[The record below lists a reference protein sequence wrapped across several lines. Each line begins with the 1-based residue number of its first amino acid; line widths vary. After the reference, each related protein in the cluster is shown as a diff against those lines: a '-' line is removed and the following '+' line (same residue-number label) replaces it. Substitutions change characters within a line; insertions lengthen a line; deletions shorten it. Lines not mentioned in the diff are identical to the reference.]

1 MKKVITILIVFF
13 MLLSTFIIAP
23 EFVGNVSALEEHGA
37 SSGDIT
43 GEIQTTDFPLVLDN
57 ATHVV
62 TAVAFSPDGEYIAY
76 GGFDDIVYIHYTSN
90 WTKVTEL
97 TNASGN
103 INSIDFSYNNSQI
116 AYGSSDDNVYIHN
129 TTTWD
134 NVTYLHESLSDVNAV
149 AFSPNGSWVAYTGT
163 NLAANPVPVV
173 FVHYTSNW
181 TVDVEL
187 TEGAITSVA
196 YSLDWSSDSDFIAH
210 GTSDNIV
217 YVHYTSNWTKDVEL
231 TEATSNILGISFSDN
246 DTYIAYCGA
255 DSKTYIHNIETSG
268 WSHVTTLAEA
278 GSGLFCVDFSGDSSK
293 IAYGSI
299 DNIVYV
305 HNASNWDKIAEF
317 TEAGATVVRAIA
329 FSSNNEYIAYGSNDF
344 ELHIHSIFN
353 VTRIAGGLAETNAI
367 SFNPIG
373 TYSSNVTLKVPVSSS
388 VQGIINVT
396 NNTCGNLATEVNNSD
411 ELVNGSFWY
420 DSANQYVYI
429 RTINLSSSITS
440 NWTIYCSYG
449 ATFNLIIPEYL
460 DVGQY
465 FHSEGYIENSTGHA
479 ISDMIAETR
488 LLYANGTDALSVN
501 PKHNCTNG
509 NYYCTFSTSSL
520 IPGTYS
526 VSIEFTDPASGIMF
540 KEGGTLYLS
549 VDPGSGVH
557 VWTSLHFTFYNNNTG
572 IGMPSESFK
581 IYASIDT
588 TVDSDDRI
596 YVDLYGVYTGQT
608 IYYRIDD
615 FFDNQIYPTTGS
627 YETLCITSINQYEEV
642 PIDWY
647 SFSVKNMNHSIVW
660 FNMTNDTRTYST
672 WLFPYE
678 PFYWDVLE
686 GEYNLSMRYYDT
698 SDDSYQE
705 TKYQNITIE
714 HDEYYWI
721 RGYDLQDIIIEV
733 QLTNATINAL
743 NISITA
749 DISFVNSTVGTI
761 TTDIISNLTLT
772 ESNLTTLINSYS
784 SNFTVIE
791 SIVNSMNTSIWANFT
806 YINATVDTINNKL
819 TINFTMLNN
828 TIDWM
833 NTSIWTNFTL
843 LENNISDMN
852 LSITNMIVL
861 TENNITSLIITIE
874 NIIDYALTPD
884 VTIISRNPP
893 MIRSCYEKKG
903 MPLGN
908 NIWIVDP
915 VLNIWATTRNE
926 TFGNYINSTPIIP
939 DNGTVANGTITI
951 TSDTM
956 YISGNG
962 TVAWVN
968 ITYTDNGT
976 LYQNT
981 TYIPSKINLYG
992 ENLTINASCNIHVQ
1006 RETEYSQEMHFGW
1019 LVEGDTGR
1027 HTYTIDVENLL
1038 GTPLYDVYV
1047 YVAFSNE
1054 STPDEN
1060 TVSIIDVAN
1069 GNINL
1074 SRDEDFKTVG
1084 SGIEFY
1090 LLSVDIN
1097 ETREF
1102 AISYYWSN
1110 YEQLNYDTAIIYID
1124 DYKTKQSVT
1133 FDDRFFNSFTKPWVN
1148 DEATTFRGE
1157 IFMAL
1162 DFDKSN
1168 EIETSSIH
1176 IWDVKNSRM
1185 LDRSLFFH
1193 GTGSI
1198 MISSDAIGDVS
1209 PGGGREF
1216 TVYFRFMEYPGADP
1230 TEWHLNT
1237 MLFPPLPIT
1246 VYLIIFLLALIS
1258 LGCGIYIIMSSKNK
1272 KKATKGILL
1281 VGIGLFIIV
1290 VFFILQAKGT

>member
-1 MKKVITILIVFF
+1 MKKILSILIVFY
-13 MLLSTFIIAP
+13 MLFSAFIIAP
-23 EFVGNVSALEEHGA
+23 DFVGNVSALEEHESGTA
-37 SSGDIT
+37 SII
-43 GEIQTTDFPLVLDN
+43 GEIQTVDFPLVLDN

-62 TAVAFSPDGEYIAY
+62 IAVAFSPDGEYIAY
-76 GGFDDIVYIHYTSN
+76 GGWDDKVYVHYTSN

-97 TNASGN
+97 TEASGN
-103 INSIDFSYNNSQI
+103 INGIDFSHNSSQI

-129 TTTWD
+129 TTTWN
-134 NVTYLHESLSDVNAV
+134 NVTYLHESVSNVYAV
-149 AFSPNGSWVAYTGT
+149 AFSPNGSWIAYGGQDV
-163 NLAANPVPVV
+163 LVNPTPVV

-181 TVDVEL
+181 TKDTEL
-187 TEGAITSVA
+187 TEGAVTEIVYA
-196 YSLDWSSDSDFIAH
+196 LDWASDSDFIAH
-210 GTSDNIV
+210 GTSDDKV
-217 YVHYTSNWTKDVEL
+217 YVHYTSNWTKDTEL
-231 TEATSNILGISFSDN
+231 TEASANVLGISFSGD
-246 DTYIAYCGA
+246 DTYIAYCSA
-255 DSKTYIHNIETSG
+255 DTKTYIHNVTG
-268 WSHVTTLAEA
+268 WDHVTNLTEA
-278 GSGLFCVDFSGDSSK
+278 GDSLSCVDFSGDSSK
-293 IAYGSI
+293 IAYGSY
-299 DNIVYV
+299 DDSVYV
-305 HNASNWDKIAEF
+305 HNVSNWDKVAEF
-317 TEAGATVVRAIA
+317 TESGSTNIRAVA
-329 FSSNNEYIAYGSNDF
+329 FSNNSEYVAYGSNDF
-344 ELHIHSIFN
+344 ELHVHSIFN
-353 VTRIAGGLAETNAI
+353 VTRVAGSVGETDGFIFTPVGN
-367 SFNPIG
+367 
-373 TYSSNVTLKVPVSSS
+373 YSSNVTFKVPVSSS

-396 NNTCGNLATEVNNSD
+396 NNTCGNLATEVNSSD

-429 RTINLSSSITS
+429 RTINITSSSSI
-440 NWTIYCSYG
+440 NWTVYCSYG

-460 DVGQY
+460 EVGQY
-465 FHSEGYIENSTGHA
+465 FHSEGFIENSTGNA

-488 LLYANGTDALSVN
+488 LLYANGTDALAVN
-501 PKHNCTNG
+501 PKHNCTDG
-509 NYYCTFSTSSL
+509 NYHCTFSTTTL

-526 VSIEFTDPASGIMF
+526 VSIEFTDPSSGIVF

-549 VDPGSGVH
+549 VDPGAGVH

-572 IGMPSESFK
+572 IGIPSESFK
-581 IYASIDT
+581 VYASTDT
-588 TVDSDDRI
+588 TIDSTDRI

-615 FFDNQIYPTTGS
+615 FFDNQIFPTVGS
-627 YETLCITSINQYEEV
+627 YETLSITSINQYEDV
-642 PIDWY
+642 PIDWF

-660 FNMTNDTRTYST
+660 FNMTNASRTYST

-686 GEYNLSMRYYDT
+686 GEYNLSMRYYNT

-733 QLTNATINAL
+733 QLTNSTL
-743 NISITA
+743 GSLVLTVTTNI
-749 DISFVNSTVGTI
+749 DLVNSTIDYLNASVWT
-761 TTDIISNLTLT
+761 NL
-772 ESNLTTLINSYS
+772 S
-784 SNFTVIE
+784 VIQ
-791 SIVNSMNTSIWANFT
+791 SI
-806 YINATVDTINNKL
+806 
-819 TINFTMLNN
+819 LNN
-828 TIDWM
+828 T
-833 NTSIWTNFTL
+833 
-843 LENNISDMN
+843 N
-852 LSITNMIVL
+852 LSITNIIAL

-884 VTIISRNPP
+884 VEIISRNPP

-915 VLNIWATTRNE
+915 VYNIWATTRNE

-939 DNGTVANGTITI
+939 YNGTVANGTIII

-962 TVAWVN
+962 SVSWVN

-981 TYIPSKINLYG
+981 TYIPSRINLYG
-992 ENLTINASCNIHVQ
+992 ENLTINASCDIHVQ

-1019 LVEGDTGR
+1019 LVKGDTGE

-1090 LLSVDIN
+1090 LLSLDVN

-1102 AISYYWSN
+1102 TLSYYWSS
-1110 YEQLNYDTAIIYID
+1110 YELLDYDTKIIYIN
-1124 DYKTKQSVT
+1124 DYETKQSVT
-1133 FDDRFFNSFTKPWVN
+1133 FDDKFYNSFTKPYVN
-1148 DEATTFRGE
+1148 DKSTIFRGE
-1157 IFMAL
+1157 IIIAL

-1168 EIETSSIH
+1168 EIETSSIY
-1176 IWDVKNSRM
+1176 IWDEKNSRM
-1185 LDRSLFFH
+1185 LDRSLFSH
-1193 GTGSI
+1193 GSGSI
-1198 MISSDAIGDVS
+1198 LILSDAIGDVS

-1246 VYLIIFLLALIS
+1246 VYLIVFLFALIP
-1258 LGCGIYIIMSSKNK
+1258 LGSGIYVIMSSKNK

-1281 VGIGLFIIV
+1281 TGIGLFIIV
-1290 VFFILQAKGT
+1290 VFFILQAKGL